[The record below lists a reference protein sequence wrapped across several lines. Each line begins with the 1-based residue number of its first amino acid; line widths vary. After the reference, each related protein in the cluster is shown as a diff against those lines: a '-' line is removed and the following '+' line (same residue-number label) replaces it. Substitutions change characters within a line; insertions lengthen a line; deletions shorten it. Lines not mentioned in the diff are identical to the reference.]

1 MDWIKVAR
9 KADVPRG
16 EGRMVIAEDELIA
29 MFNNDNVLIEVP
41 LPLFPSIAFLKN
53 LLLET

>member
-1 MDWIKVAR
+1 MGWIKVAK
-9 KADVPRG
+9 KADVPLG